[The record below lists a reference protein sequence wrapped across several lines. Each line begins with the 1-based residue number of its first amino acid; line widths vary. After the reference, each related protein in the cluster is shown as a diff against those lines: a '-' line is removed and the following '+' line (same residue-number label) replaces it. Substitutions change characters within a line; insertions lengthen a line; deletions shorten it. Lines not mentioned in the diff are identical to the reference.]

1 MRRDDI
7 TPPAAHTEDAIN
19 AAVAREHGEQ
29 RNMAHRNTIA
39 LLASRLIVAVL
50 GWSGTVLIARHLSPD
65 DWGVFSFVFGL
76 LGMMSIVTDLGVG
89 RVVLARLLD
98 ADPDEAEKVASSF
111 VSLRAVLGLI
121 GYGIAVGY
129 VFALGYSAEVVQATA
144 LAGLVVIIATPSHAL
159 SVLYQS
165 RLKLVIVATA
175 EGFAQLVQLILTII
189 IAVSEPTL
197 LFFILPAIANEL
209 FSGTWKLVGVRRGWI
224 GPRITA
230 RPSWRLWR
238 EMLVEA
244 VPLSVGLAMVTL
256 LSKVD
261 ILMLAQLDKF
271 NSVGLYTV
279 AYKFA
284 DLASY
289 GVLAVLTPVAT
300 LLVAAWPVFPDEFRH
315 RARSAGVAVGL
326 LCCFALCAMW
336 ASADRI
342 VGLLYGARFAETG
355 NATRML
361 LVGAVFAGLSQLILV
376 VLVSAGRQRTYPWV
390 ALGALA
396 MNIALNF
403 VLIPGFSYNGSA
415 FATVLTELAMFM
427 VMWLLVRKSVEVRR
441 LLPAGRLALLGGLTV
456 VVCVLSQSLRMVAP
470 WPVATAV
477 AIVLFAVGAVGLRLV
492 DRGAVVRVLRHG
504 ARKESQ

>member
-1 MRRDDI
+1 M
-7 TPPAAHTEDAIN
+7 
-19 AAVAREHGEQ
+19 
-29 RNMAHRNTIA
+29 
-39 LLASRLIVAVL
+39 
-50 GWSGTVLIARHLSPD
+50 
-65 DWGVFSFVFGL
+65 
-76 LGMMSIVTDLGVG
+76 
-89 RVVLARLLD
+89 
-98 ADPDEAEKVASSF
+98 
-111 VSLRAVLGLI
+111 
-121 GYGIAVGY
+121 
-129 VFALGYSAEVVQATA
+129 
-144 LAGLVVIIATPSHAL
+144 
-159 SVLYQS
+159 
-165 RLKLVIVATA
+165 
-175 EGFAQLVQLILTII
+175 
-189 IAVSEPTL
+189 
-197 LFFILPAIANEL
+197 
-209 FSGTWKLVGVRRGWI
+209 
-224 GPRITA
+224 
-230 RPSWRLWR
+230 
-238 EMLVEA
+238 
-244 VPLSVGLAMVTL
+244 
-256 LSKVD
+256 
-261 ILMLAQLDKF
+261 
-271 NSVGLYTV
+271 
-279 AYKFA
+279 
-284 DLASY
+284 
-289 GVLAVLTPVAT
+289 
-300 LLVAAWPVFPDEFRH
+300 
-315 RARSAGVAVGL
+315 GL